1 MLVGDDS
8 GRCQHLFFIYLIH
21 ATNQGRHPQGICGK
35 ATLTKGREAS
45 YRPSASQLQQRES
58 VTLHDA
64 LCARLGG
71 RSTPH
76 TPEQRKEEKKASE
89 QQFSPPHTLP
99 VPSWFPTQSAHP
111 SLRHEQLLHPSHQP
125 SSSRLQMSTLECVI
139 KAKVYIGV
147 AGLSTWRIN

>member
-1 MLVGDDS
+1 MS
-8 GRCQHLFFIYLIH
+8 TFIFYLFNSRNKSRPSSPRNMWQSNANKGKRGQLPALGQPA
-21 ATNQGRHPQGICGK
+21 ATKGIRHPPRCAVRKTRGQEYPPYTG
-35 ATLTKGREAS
+35 TKER
-45 YRPSASQLQQRES
+45 R
-58 VTLHDA
+58 
-64 LCARLGG
+64 
-71 RSTPH
+71 
-76 TPEQRKEEKKASE
+76 KKASE